1 MTDPLDF
8 SSQLMH
14 PNQQF
19 STGGGGSGI
28 VKLQRQMAKQIE
40 YTKDLKVCLNNSI
53 E

>member
-1 MTDPLDF
+1 MTDPLDI

-14 PNQQF
+14 PNQHF
-19 STGGGGSGI
+19 SSGGSGTM
-28 VKLQRQMAKQIE
+28 KLQRQMAKQIE